1 MDKWYHGNIWRRNH
15 PECNEGFL
23 KKQATREDG
32 IYNCSY
38 IFQIMNDIK
47 AFWNRQ
53 IYSPDRL
60 PILISFYWMMLSW
73 FIMRDLKSSD
83 YQSLHSLNRI
93 AIEILFFKS
102 WKYRQGI
109 WFNMISSDF
118 SWGIQADH
126 HSPRQIF
133 SSWSSGMLM
142 KFQERKKG
150 RFYIWVYLKI

>member
-1 MDKWYHGNIWRRNH
+1 MNH
-15 PECNEGFL
+15 PECNEGKCL
-23 KKQATREDG
+23 KNKATSEDG
-32 IYNCSY
+32 ICNCNY

-47 AFWNRQ
+47 KSILEIWKV
-53 IYSPDRL
+53 YSPDRL
-60 PILISFYWMMLSW
+60 KILILFYWMMLSW

-83 YQSLHSLNRI
+83 YQSLHSLNWI